1 MSWKITTFLEHFPN
15 NNDDDDDMRDIIL
28 CAGSVNRVEGV
39 CGKHLVSL
47 RLGRRQTDRVNLCGS
62 KRKSSFDSQCLLS
75 TKASE
80 EGRLTK
86 QGVPILQSRTCR
98 SFFSTL
104 IWWIRDFGGYVTK
117 YVFNQIENL
126 WAALRNQ
133 YFYINLYGIFFCPPT
148 GKSFAVSRKILQN

>member
-1 MSWKITTFLEHFPN
+1 MGKTRFGSQGVVLDVFKQKKFMTNVMKNHHFFLEHFPN
-15 NNDDDDDMRDIIL
+15 SDDDDDMRDIIL

-75 TKASE
+75 TKVSE
-80 EGRLTK
+80 ERRLTK

-104 IWWIRDFGGYVTK
+104 I
-117 YVFNQIENL
+117 
-126 WAALRNQ
+126 
-133 YFYINLYGIFFCPPT
+133 
-148 GKSFAVSRKILQN
+148 